1 VMAVEGGVST
11 QLSWRANAEH
21 PSEGPE
27 DRRSGVLL
35 HATPYCDVWLLK
47 WPPGTRV
54 GPHDHGESVAAFA
67 VIKGSL
73 TELRW
78 DGPIAEQR
86 TVRVGEA
93 VLVDKGV
100 IHDVLASDTTSY
112 SIHVYSPPL
121 ATMSFYTTTPAG
133 PEGYVPEDEASLPE
147 GIWQTADRTSR

>member
-1 VMAVEGGVST
+1 MAVKGAVNT
-11 QLSWRANAEH
+11 QLSWRTDAEY

-27 DRRSGVLL
+27 DHRSGVLL

-78 DGPIAEQR
+78 DGPVVQQR

-93 VLVDKGV
+93 VLVEKGV

-121 ATMSFYTTTPAG
+121 ATMSFYTTTPSG
-133 PEGYVPEDEASLPE
+133 PEEHVRADEGQLPD
-147 GIWQTADRTSR
+147 GIWRTADTSSQ